1 MSTDTCP
8 QETASPVDLGAVAE
22 DSRTSAVFRK
32 GRVAPTLF
40 AAIDRWE
47 ASLHRWLVRHSITAL
62 RISMGL
68 VIFGFGILK
77 YFPGFSPAQDL
88 ILADARVLSFGLVPA
103 VVPNGVVMVLIATV
117 ECVIGLSLITGRA
130 LRVINYLLASWIVG
144 ILSPVVVLS
153 ARLFSGPDHMP
164 TMEGQYVLKDVLLLT
179 AAMVIATTVRGGVI
193 TDVGHRSLT
202 AE

>member
-1 MSTDTCP
+1 MPTDTCP
-8 QETASPVDLGAVAE
+8 QKMASPVDLGAVAGGT
-22 DSRTSAVFRK
+22 RTSAVCRK
-32 GRVAPTLF
+32 DRVARTLF
-40 AAIDRWE
+40 VAVDKWE
-47 ASLHRWLVRHSITAL
+47 AAQHRWLMRHSITAL

-68 VIFGFGILK
+68 VIFGFGVLK

-103 VVPNGVVMVLIATV
+103 VVPGSVVMVLIATV

-130 LRVINYLLASWIVG
+130 LRVINYLIASWIVG
-144 ILSPVVVLS
+144 ILSPIVVLP

-164 TMEGQYVLKDVLLLT
+164 TMEGQYVLKDVILLA
-179 AAMVIATTVRGGVI
+179 AAMVIATTVRGGAI
-193 TDVGHRSLT
+193 TDAGHRSLP